1 MMSQATR
8 LAHQQSVRGYATT
21 PSQAQGIA
29 QRAQQL
35 GNSVLKVAE
44 RALGSY
50 AEPIVYNLKVA
61 GSLAKQVYIAEKLA
75 PPTSVSQITSAYRQI
90 WECVS
95 KPSYWMNSLPSGEWK
110 KVAVYGVEAIG
121 IFSIGEIIGK
131 RSIVGYNIK
140 TNGKDH
146 GHH

>member
-1 MMSQATR
+1 MFCSTDA
-8 LAHQQSVRGYATT
+8 A
-21 PSQAQGIA
+21 
-29 QRAQQL
+29 
-35 GNSVLKVAE
+35 
-44 RALGSY
+44 Y

-121 IFSIGEIIGK
+121 IFSIGEIVRVVHVAATDTDWQAQHRWLQHQDQRQGPRPPLNSVLHLSLIH
-131 RSIVGYNIK
+131 I
-140 TNGKDH
+140 
-146 GHH
+146 